1 MHLLR
6 SLPLLILC
14 ASLAAAQPAPLP
26 RPATSGEPEI
36 SSERALLLSE
46 VASGL
51 QQTVASQQDLS
62 ALAVRVSAAIQ
73 AAPSIGASPIVL
85 SSSQRQDMAAL
96 VQAAL
101 QGDQAALASLD
112 SYPGWTI
119 PQLGQV
125 LRGELS
131 GGGLT
136 PVSPPRPT
144 SISEDL
150 GIPVADQT
158 PPQSKLEDLGHGIY
172 RGDVYDA
179 EKARRYPD
187 SQRLAEVM
195 NRLSL
200 NGTGWVLYKGQAARS
215 PRGLLEMLRADGHQ
229 VEARDHRS
237 IANFSGLYQRSPGS
251 SAFREIVAPL
261 WLDSR
266 IPVPGTSRTLL
277 VPATHSELVISV
289 RGPVVNAD
297 LAFYLGID
305 SLATFRASAW
315 RRPSWTGSRSI
326 RTFQGAEALDAVSA
340 AAWVRRGLTHLT
352 DTRGLMSLRSKAY
365 GQLGVCN
372 DATAL
377 IEGRLGLPA
386 SHWPLVRLPE
396 LYRDSGSLT
405 QVSDRV
411 PYDTDPAVI
420 PERQRVIDSVPFR
433 AGEVPA
439 LFPTLAADLEA
450 IAQDDAAK
458 AAAGTNGATSRPTVT
473 TPGAAGATNEAL
485 KDD

>member
-6 SLPLLILC
+6 SLPLLLLC
-14 ASLAAAQPAPLP
+14 AALASAGPDPLP
-26 RPATSGEPEI
+26 RPADPEVEI
-36 SSERALLLSE
+36 SGERALLLSE
-46 VASGL
+46 IATSL
-51 QQTVASQQDLS
+51 QQGAASQQDLT
-62 ALAVRVSAAIQ
+62 ALASRVSGAIQ
-73 AAPSIGASPIVL
+73 AVPSVGASPIVL
-85 SSSQRQDMAAL
+85 SSSQRQDLALL
-96 VQAAL
+96 VQAAI
-101 QGDQAALASLD
+101 QGDQAALARLD
-112 SYPGWTI
+112 SFPGWTT

-131 GGGLT
+131 AGTTAPVT
-136 PVSPPRPT
+136 PARPT
-144 SISEDL
+144 SISEEL

-158 PPQSKLEDLGHGIY
+158 PPSSKLEDLGHGIY
-172 RGDVYDA
+172 RGDVYDT
-179 EKARRYPD
+179 EKAKRYPD
-187 SQRLAEVM
+187 SRRLAEVM

-215 PRGLLEMLRADGHQ
+215 PRGLLELLRSDGHTL
-229 VEARDHRS
+229 EAKDHRS
-237 IANFSGLYQRSPGS
+237 IANFSGLYYRGAGA
-251 SAFREIVAPL
+251 SAYREIVAPL

-266 IPVPGTSRTLL
+266 IPVPGSSRTLL

-326 RTFQGAEALDAVSA
+326 RTFSGSQALDAVSA

-352 DTRGLMSLRSKAY
+352 DARGLMSLRSKAY

-377 IEGRLGLPA
+377 IEGRLGLEA
-386 SHWPLVRLPE
+386 SHWPLIRLPE
-396 LYRDSGSLT
+396 LYRDAGSLT
-405 QVSDRV
+405 QVSDAL
-411 PYDTDPAVI
+411 PYDVDPAVI
-420 PERQRVIDSVPFR
+420 PSRQRVIDSVPFR

-439 LFPTLAADLEA
+439 LFPTLAADLDA
-450 IAQDDAAK
+450 IAADDAAK
-458 AAAGTNGATSRPTVT
+458 AAASSGAAVVPDSR
-473 TPGAAGATNEAL
+473 GAAGAANDAL
-485 KDD
+485 GD